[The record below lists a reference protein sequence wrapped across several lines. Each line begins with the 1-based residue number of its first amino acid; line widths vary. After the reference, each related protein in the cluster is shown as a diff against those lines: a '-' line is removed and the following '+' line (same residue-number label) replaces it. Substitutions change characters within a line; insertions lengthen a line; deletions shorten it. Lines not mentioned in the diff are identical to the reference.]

1 MSYRGDNIR
10 NNISNE
16 YEKTPGFLVYD
27 LTEACGQE
35 MDLMDKNIESNLAK
49 LDVTNLKGD
58 ELNRFVSQRKG
69 ITRKEATRAVGFI
82 TVNGNGTVSAGDLF
96 ETELGVQ
103 FEATEDVNVVEMAE
117 VPIMAVLGGNV
128 GNVGAETITQFPV
141 TIAGIV
147 SCVNED
153 ATTEGYDAES
163 DESLLD
169 RYLRAIRTPSSS
181 GNKFDYE
188 NWALEVRGVG
198 NVAVFP
204 LGHGNN
210 TVDVVITDSLSCP
223 ASDLLVEAVQN
234 YIDPGSTGKGEGVA
248 PIGAKCYVS
257 SATKTDINIS
267 VKVTFRADADV
278 VTAKAKIETVIKA
291 YLKDIAFTGKSVSV
305 ARIGNCIIDTDGV
318 IDYENLTVN
327 GGTANIPIAERYV
340 AVLGG
345 ITYAS

>member
-58 ELNRFVSQRKG
+58 DLNRFVSQRKG
-69 ITRKEATRAVGFI
+69 ITRKEATRAVGFV
-82 TVNGNGTVSAGDLF
+82 TVTGNGTVSVGDLF

-103 FEATEDVNVVEMAE
+103 FEATEDVNVVEIAE
-117 VPIMAVLGGNV
+117 VPIMAVPGGNV

-153 ATTEGYDAES
+153 ATSEGYDAES

-169 RYLRAIRTPSSS
+169 RYFRAIRTPSSS
-181 GNKFDYE
+181 GNKYDYE
-188 NWALEVRGVG
+188 NWALEVNGVG
-198 NVAVFP
+198 KAAVFP

-210 TVDVVITDSLSCP
+210 TVDVVITDSMSCP

-234 YIDPGSTGKGEGVA
+234 HIDPGCTGKGEGTA
-248 PIGAKCYVS
+248 PIGAVCYVS

-267 VKVTFRADADV
+267 VKVTFVAGREV
-278 VTAKAKIETVIKA
+278 QTIKA
-291 YLKDIAFTGKSVSV
+291 DIESLIKD
-305 ARIGNCIIDTDGV
+305 
-318 IDYENLTVN
+318 N
-327 GGTANIPIAERYV
+327 GPAKNDSSTILP
-340 AVLGG
+340 
-345 ITYAS
+345 